1 MHPSKQPLCLK
12 INTGWRF
19 YYDDVP
25 CDKKCLLIIQDFIVS
40 GSLPDGW
47 TRLISSENSAVW
59 KFPVNDRWLVFKDYL
74 KRRDLDTVKSLFT
87 GSRAKKA
94 WQNGKELLLR
104 GFNSPKVFIFGE
116 QSFMF
121 LPVRSFLVMEFLKDS
136 LGLHTILIDFFRTP
150 LTSEKIKLKRSLL
163 RSTGRF
169 IGTLHS
175 KGIFHGDLRLDNIIV
190 SGWETG
196 EHRFYLIDN
205 ERNKYFSKKIKSTLR
220 EKNLVQI
227 NMVILS
233 QITFTDRLRFF
244 KSYLNENPELIPVEK
259 ELTRKV
265 FLQTKKRLSK
275 KFPGIWEKHGAQD

>member
-1 MHPSKQPLCLK
+1 MK
-12 INTGWRF
+12 INNSWKF
-19 YYDDVP
+19 YYDEAL
-25 CDKKCLLIIQDFIVS
+25 CDKNCLIIIENFIAS
-40 GSLPDGW
+40 GSPPVDW
-47 TRLISSENSAVW
+47 VRLASSENSAVW
-59 KFPVNDRWLVFKDYL
+59 KFPENDRWLVFKDYL

-104 GFNSPKVFIFGE
+104 GFNSPEALIFGE
-116 QSFMF
+116 QTFMF

-136 LGLHTILIDFFRTP
+136 SGLHSILMDFFRTP
-150 LTSEKIKLKRSLL
+150 LTSDKIKLKRSLL

-205 ERNKYFSKKIKSTLR
+205 ERNKYFRNKIKSPLR

-233 QITFTDRLRFF
+233 QITFADRLRFF
-244 KSYLNENPELIPVEK
+244 KSYLNENPELIPAAK